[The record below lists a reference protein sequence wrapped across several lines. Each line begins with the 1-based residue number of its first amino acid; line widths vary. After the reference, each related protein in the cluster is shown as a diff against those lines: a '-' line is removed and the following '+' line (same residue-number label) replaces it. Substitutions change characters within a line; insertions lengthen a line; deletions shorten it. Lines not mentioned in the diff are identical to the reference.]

1 MSVTRPTL
9 LAAAA
14 ATISAA
20 CVVTMAGT
28 ALAVDAHRPPGPV
41 AISTTAVPAAPT
53 RAVATTP
60 AVSLTG

>member
-1 MSVTRPTL
+1 MSLTRPTL

-20 CVVTMAGT
+20 CIVAMAGT
-28 ALAVDAHRPPGPV
+28 ALAVDAHRPPGPAAV
-41 AISTTAVPAAPT
+41 STTSTPAAPT

-60 AVSLTG
+60 AVSLGG